1 MTRLSLLPFSSPEN
15 KYKRVLTNLTDR
27 DCLLFVTGPVTQRRS
42 YKMKNNLT
50 ACFVGLTLGLTYMA
64 LVSAYLS

>member
-1 MTRLSLLPFSSPEN
+1 MNRFP
-15 KYKRVLTNLTDR
+15 Y
-27 DCLLFVTGPVTQRRS
+27 
-42 YKMKNNLT
+42 LT

>member
-27 DCLLFVTGPVTQRRS
+27 DCLLFVKGPVTLRRS
-42 YKMKNNLT
+42 YKNETLT
-50 ACFVGLTLGLTYMA
+50 GNRVDQNT
-64 LVSAYLS
+64 